1 MAEQCLDDMHGVI
14 VVDIF
19 GCKYPTAVVRQQ
31 YERRAIG
38 ALGFGNNGDFTN
50 AAADRLDAGGTWMP
64 DALKKVGGGWSWTLL
79 LQIPMVASRY
89 GIAIVEAF
97 YMANDLGQDASE
109 AVPNGN
115 HARAIKLRRLDVQQ
129 VKDAPSASDR
139 LRMSSVVSSLAS
151 SIRDRCARRH
161 V

>member
-1 MAEQCLDDMHGVI
+1 MAEQCLDDMHWVI

-31 YERRAIG
+31 YARRAIG

-64 DALKKVGGGWSWTLL
+64 DVMKKVRCGWSWTLL

-89 GIAIVEAF
+89 GVAIVERF
-97 YMANDLGQDASE
+97 TWRMIS
-109 AVPNGN
+109 
-115 HARAIKLRRLDVQQ
+115 ARTRPRLS
-129 VKDAPSASDR
+129 PMGITRERSNFEGLMCSR
-139 LRMSSVVSSLAS
+139 
-151 SIRDRCARRH
+151 
-161 V
+161 